1 MASAESAD
9 TFTPKDPID
18 VVIGRYTASL
28 YPKITHEM
36 PNYECAYA
44 YHFNTAALRLLPITP
59 AAYLDALGNQL
70 NAATTVDGNKFDWI
84 NYYKKNWCNFD
95 KLTILGFHNSA
106 GMIMNDAHLP
116 NDPKILK
123 PVADNLAANDR
134 RPADVRFVRVKL
146 ELDYASYMKEPQPNH
161 TLSVSFYIELPQDTR
176 EIIMGNGQPTMLTT
190 WHGTDDLS
198 SLSVNEIKT
207 QVLARTTYAEPIDLK
222 QAAFNVTTAT
232 IDNIEIGQQIERLI
246 LILATPT
253 IERAIFAYLCPDYS
267 IKPHAVLE
275 NIKQY
280 HKDAE
285 GQIKSDSFKH
295 YCMRFNAASRP
306 FANLDELPLDACAI
320 FIQGMEPDLKS
331 QFVELYPRHAEA
343 HDRDGRL
350 QRLALAEIQRLG
362 TMAEAKIK
370 TIKGIIGHA
379 TGQTFHTGASY
390 PSQAENTLRE
400 YQGGERGGGRGRGGG
415 RAGRGG
421 RGKGKKKA
429 EEMPCDGCGLF
440 DHWWSYRGKITCP
453 NKDTPGVFEK
463 AMKARDERAK
473 SATNTGR
480 QVRLQKREP
489 NYDDL
494 SEEGKKKMYKQV
506 MAAAAEGEEETP
518 EDMKGR
524 WTPPPSTPP
533 RRTSDTSPKS
543 PTRSPVIFMYE
554 VVEATAFNNG
564 PRRPMIP
571 VQINMALPHAHFL
584 LGPDFETPNCP
595 TVSCLIDSAASIN
608 TANLAFV
615 LALAKAFPHCV
626 SAVYTQE
633 NHSPVLLSGIVMTGA
648 DGKKTTAELPIA
660 FEFHLPYR
668 TTDGSPTKL
677 CVGCGPDVSVN
688 MILGLPFVLAT
699 KMVIDVAEGVAECR
713 ALDCNPFQLEFR
725 RARVDVPKVAAA
737 PTSTPSMDVFL
748 QDLGALEK
756 YWSCVYNID
765 FSTGKPPSGTAK
777 KRALASPVGKD
788 FGAAKSFDPVRVTFA
803 PAPNDVSEY
812 YMDPAIADQDDEE

>member
-1 MASAESAD
+1 MASVESAD

-18 VVIGRYTASL
+18 VAIGRYTASL

-44 YHFNTAALRLLPITP
+44 YHLNTAALRLLPITP

-70 NAATTVDGNKFDWI
+70 NAATIVDGNKFDWI

-106 GMIMNDAHLP
+106 GMIMPDAHLP
-116 NDPKILK
+116 NDPTVLK
-123 PVADNLAANDR
+123 PVTNNLAANDR
-134 RPADVRFVRVKL
+134 RPADVRFARVKL
-146 ELDYASYMKEPQPNH
+146 ELDYADYMKEPQPNH
-161 TLSVSFYIELPQDTR
+161 TLSVSFYIELPQDTN

-190 WHGTDDLS
+190 WHGAADLS
-198 SLSVNEIKT
+198 SLSVDEVKAQI
-207 QVLARTTYAEPIDLK
+207 LSRTTYAEPIDLK

-232 IDNIEIGQQIERLI
+232 IDNIEIGQQIEKLI
-246 LILATPT
+246 LILAIPT
-253 IERAIFAYLCPDYS
+253 IERAVFAYLCPDYS

-275 NIKQY
+275 NIKQF

-285 GQIKSDSFKH
+285 GQLKADTFKH

-331 QFVELYPRHAEA
+331 QFVELYPRHADA
-343 HDRDGRL
+343 HNRDGRE
-350 QRLALAEIQRLG
+350 QRVALAEIQRLG
-362 TMAEAKIK
+362 AMAEAKIK

-379 TGQTFHTGASY
+379 TGQTFHTTASY

-400 YQGGERGGGRGRGGG
+400 YQGGGSGRGKGKGG
-415 RAGRGG
+415 GRGG
-421 RGKGKKKA
+421 RGGRGSGKKKS

-463 AMKARDERAK
+463 AMKVRAERAK

-489 NYDDL
+489 DFEDL

-506 MAAAAEGEEETP
+506 MATAGAQGEEE
-518 EDMKGR
+518 EDMGGR
-524 WTPPPSTPP
+524 WTPPPSAAP
-533 RRTSDTSPKS
+533 RKTSDAGSRS
-543 PTRSPVIFMYE
+543 PTKSPVIFMYE
-554 VVEATAFNNG
+554 AINVNEVMAFKNG

-571 VQINMALPHAHFL
+571 VQINMALPHAHLL
-584 LGPDFETPNCP
+584 LGPDLETENCP

-626 SAVYTQE
+626 AAVYTQE

-660 FEFHLPYR
+660 FEFHLPYL

-677 CVGCGPDVSVN
+677 CVGCGPEVSVN

-713 ALDCNPFQLEFR
+713 ALDCDPFQLEFK

-737 PTSTPSMDVFL
+737 PTSIPAMGVFL
-748 QDLGALEK
+748 RDLEALEK

-765 FSTGKPPSGTAK
+765 FSTGNPIGTTTK
-777 KRALASPVGKD
+777 KRVMFSPPP
-788 FGAAKSFDPVRVTFA
+788 GAAPSFEPSKLPFA
-803 PAPNDVSEY
+803 PAHNDVSENY
-812 YMDPAIADQDDEE
+812 VDPAMAESDNEE